1 MAVAALEAVE
11 ALVSAAEA
19 AVVPNRLDLTRI
31 TTPAV
36 KKLQT
41 APETKGF
48 LWEDT
53 PEVNLPMHPE
63 AVDED
68 VVPDSSVAALFVEV
82 AEEIDIHPSTSTKKA
97 VGNKRISMSVET
109 TKDVAVVEAAA
120 EVVVAS
126 EEVCGVG
133 LAAGVSV
140 EASAE
145 VSVGAVVVTEEVVCV
160 AAAEAVEVV
169 VAEVEV
175 VDRPMAKVAP
185 KKTTAKKIKRE
196 QEHIKRTFNACV
208 KERKK
213 KIASKIQIFVFALRS
228 TQNWI

>member
-1 MAVAALEAVE
+1 VKRVTKRQTYPALKEYLSKDRPTQLIDAVAVAVHEADAV
-11 ALVSAAEA
+11 LVSAAEV
-19 AVVPNRLDLTRI
+19 AVVPNPLDLTRI

-41 APETKGF
+41 ALETKEF
-48 LWEDT
+48 LWAVVDT
-53 PEVNLPMHPE
+53 PEANQPMHPE
-63 AVDED
+63 PVDEV

-97 VGNKRISMSVET
+97 VGNKRISMPVET
-109 TKDVAVVEAAA
+109 TKDVAVDEAAV
-120 EVVVAS
+120 EVVEAS

-133 LAAGVSV
+133 LAAAAVVSV

-145 VSVGAVVVTEEVVCV
+145 VSVGAAVVIEEVVCV
-160 AAAEAVEVV
+160 GAEAVEVV

-185 KKTTAKKIKRE
+185 KNRQQKTKIKRAGA
-196 QEHIKRTFNACV
+196 H
-208 KERKK
+208 
-213 KIASKIQIFVFALRS
+213 
-228 TQNWI
+228 